1 MLGRQLKSGVR
12 PAVVAIALAVAV
24 CTAVP
29 TPGHAAGGLFVWT
42 DGATGLL
49 TPIPFPADEK
59 CFDTF
64 GANRAQNLTGSDA
77 VLARDGLCSD
87 VLTVIRPGGSYDG
100 AFGSVGFTPPGATKV
115 RARAHYSPTPPA
127 G

>member
-1 MLGRQLKSGVR
+1 
-12 PAVVAIALAVAV
+12 VVGIALSVALSA
-24 CTAVP
+24 AVP
-29 TPGHAAGGLFVWT
+29 TSGHAASGLFVWT
-42 DGATGLL
+42 DNATGLV

-77 VLARDGLCSD
+77 VLAKDGLCSD

-100 AFGSVGFTPPGATKV
+100 GFGSVGFTPPGATKGV
-115 RARAHYSPTPPA
+115 IGAHFSPTPMA